1 LKENLDEKYRYLI
14 NNIQDSIIETDFDGT
29 ITYINPYVYS
39 MFGYQQNE
47 LIGTNAF
54 KFIHPKDLSYYK
66 EVVQKGIKSGGNFS
80 VEFRAHHKKGHYVP
94 ISGKCNVVKIN
105 GNNKIIGVLRDITE
119 RKKIEKALIK
129 SEELFRTIFD
139 TAIDSIFIK
148 DTSLRYVKVNSAMKK
163 LFGKKSEGL
172 LYKTDIDLFGEEI
185 GKHIMEA
192 DKQVIKGK
200 IIEEFPT
207 KPINGVNHS
216 FHTIKI
222 PLKDMKGKIVGL
234 YGIARDITEL
244 KKAEKKLRESEEKYR
259 MISEN
264 ANDLIVII
272 NEKFEY
278 EYINEIV
285 HKKLMGY
292 AKEDIIGKSSLDF
305 IHPDDIKYAVKGLKQ
320 GFINEVEM
328 GEVRI
333 RNKKGEYLWL
343 EIRGKSFID
352 KYGKKKGLLISRDI
366 SDRKKAE
373 QKLKESEEKYRTL
386 VEKSLQGICILQ
398 NIRLV
403 FANNALAEIL
413 GYTIEELLSL
423 SSEEVKN
430 LIHPEDREYVV
441 NRHINRLEGK
451 PVPTRYEFRVIRKD
465 QKVRVVEMY
474 ATRIEYEG
482 KTSIQ
487 EAFVDITERKSA
499 EQKLKESEK
508 EYRDLFESSP
518 YAIGLIDMNGK
529 IIHCNSNVER
539 IFGYKPEEYL
549 DKNFNY
555 FKLFSKKDNKIVI
568 KSLKK
573 LIKEEIPEPQ
583 EFQLRRKDGNVI
595 WVLIQA
601 SLVKRINETLIQ
613 VITQDITNRKEA
625 ELKLKE
631 SEEKYRLI
639 SENAKDLITIIN
651 EKYEHEFINEQTY
664 QKVLGYCN
672 DDMLGKTRLDLVH
685 PDDLRRGINA
695 YKNGFEAGEGT
706 VELRLRHK
714 QGHYIWFEFKGKTYI
729 DREGKTKGLLISRD
743 ISDRK
748 KAEQLLKESEK
759 RFRTLYK
766 NIAGGTIIIDEDCVI
781 KDVNDRTCEITG
793 YTKEELIGQL
803 CDILCPRG
811 SSSKECPIWVMGQ
824 EGFRGMDTAIKCK
837 DGKENPI
844 LKNAKKIELDGKN
857 YILENFQDI
866 TERKMAEIKLQE
878 INELKTEIMRRV
890 SHELKTPL
898 ISIKGFSDLLL
909 DVHYNKFDDDIISIV
924 NEIKQGCVRL
934 ENLIDEILESSKLDS
949 RQIKLKTSKEDLS
962 FLIRFCVE
970 ELKMLLKMRNQA
982 IILNI
987 HDNLITVFEK
997 EKIYDVIN
1005 NLLSNAI
1012 KYSQKNSEI
1021 KIQSEIKD
1029 NFIVISVNDNGIGF
1043 TEEEKTKLFTQFGKI
1058 ERYGQNF
1065 DVESEGTGLGLY
1077 IAKKIVELH
1086 GGKIWMES
1094 EGRNKGSTFY
1104 FSLPMIKE

>member
-1 LKENLDEKYRYLI
+1 MKENLEEKYRYLI
-14 NNIQDSIIETDFDGT
+14 NNIQDSIIETDLDGT

-47 LIGTNAF
+47 LIGSNAF

-66 EVVQKGIKSGGNFS
+66 EVVQKGIKSGGYFS

-94 ISGKCNVVKIN
+94 VSGKCNVFKIN

-119 RKKIEKALIK
+119 RKKMEKALRK

-172 LYKTDIDLFGEEI
+172 LYKTDIDLFGEEV
-185 GKHIMEA
+185 GKHIIES
-192 DKQVIKGK
+192 DRQVIKGK

-207 KPINGVNHS
+207 KPIDGVNHT

-234 YGIARDITEL
+234 FGIARDITDL
-244 KKAEKKLRESEEKYR
+244 KKAEKKLR
-259 MISEN
+259 
-264 ANDLIVII
+264 
-272 NEKFEY
+272 
-278 EYINEIV
+278 
-285 HKKLMGY
+285 
-292 AKEDIIGKSSLDF
+292 
-305 IHPDDIKYAVKGLKQ
+305 
-320 GFINEVEM
+320 
-328 GEVRI
+328 
-333 RNKKGEYLWL
+333 
-343 EIRGKSFID
+343 
-352 KYGKKKGLLISRDI
+352 
-366 SDRKKAE
+366 
-373 QKLKESEEKYRTL
+373 ESEEKYRTL

-398 NIRLV
+398 NIRIV

-441 NRHINRLEGK
+441 NRHINHLEGK
-451 PVPTRYEFRVIRKD
+451 PVPTRYEYRVIRKD

-474 ATRIEYEG
+474 STLIEYEG

-487 EAFVDITERKSA
+487 EAFVDITERKKA

-518 YAIGLIDMNGK
+518 NAIGLIDMNGK

-549 DKNFNY
+549 GKNFNY

-568 KSLKK
+568 KNFKK
-573 LIKEEIPEPQ
+573 LIKGEIPEPQ
-583 EFQLRRKDGNVI
+583 ELQFRRKDGNVI
-595 WVLIQA
+595 WVLMQA

-613 VITQDITNRKEA
+613 VIIQDITNRKEA

-639 SENAKDLITIIN
+639 SENAKDLIAIVN

-664 QKVLGYCN
+664 QKVLGYSN

-685 PDDLRRGINA
+685 PDDLKRGINA
-695 YKNGFEAGEGT
+695 YKNGYETGEGT

-748 KAEQLLKESEK
+748 KAEQKLKESEK
-759 RFRTLYK
+759 RFRTLYE
-766 NIAGGTIIIDEDCVI
+766 NIAGGTVIIDEDCVI

-793 YTKEELIGQL
+793 YTKDELIGQL
-803 CDILCPRG
+803 CDILCSKG
-811 SSSKECPIWVMGQ
+811 STSKECPIWVKGQ

-934 ENLIDEILESSKLDS
+934 EYLIDEILESSKLDS

-982 IILNI
+982 VILNI

-1043 TEEEKTKLFTQFGKI
+1043 TEEEKKKLFTQFGKI